1 MMSTRHSVFFS
12 PERTQTTHQ
21 SEVCLNKPAILAL
34 ADGSI
39 FHGQALGCEGQ
50 TVGEVVFNTAMTGYQ
65 ESLTDPASAQQLL
78 AFTYPHI
85 GNSGTNADDA
95 ESERVWAAGMI
106 IRDLPLLASSWR
118 DEQSLSDYLAAQQV
132 VAIAGIDTRRLTR
145 ILREKGNLGGCIV
158 SGAQATEARA
168 LELAQGYAGLQGQA
182 LIASVSTQQPYTWTQ
197 ASWQLASNTCPEVDT
212 TQLKQHVVVYD
223 FGVRRS
229 LLRALVSQGC
239 RVTVVPANTAVHEVL
254 ALQPQ
259 GVVLSGGPGDP
270 TACSEAINTV
280 RALLSTSVPVFATG
294 LGFQL
299 LALAS
304 GAQTHKLTC
313 GQYGANQPVQ
323 DVASKQCMITQQN
336 HSFAVTTDS
345 LPAEL
350 RLTHVSLFDQSAQ
363 GLQRTDTPAFGFQG
377 VPELS
382 AEPNTSAVF
391 FDRFITAMKSE
402 GNNPS
407 C

>member
-1 MMSTRHSVFFS
+1 M
-12 PERTQTTHQ
+12 
-21 SEVCLNKPAILAL
+21 NKPAILAL

-39 FHGQALGCEGQ
+39 FHGQAIGCEGH

-65 ESLTDPASAQQLL
+65 ESLTDPASAQQLI

-118 DEQSLSDYLAAQQV
+118 DEQNLSDYLTAQQV

-145 ILREKGNLGGCIV
+145 ILREKGNLGGCIMA
-158 SGAQATEARA
+158 GTEATEARA
-168 LELAQGYAGLQGQA
+168 LELAQGYTGLQGQA
-182 LIASVSTQQPYTWTQ
+182 LIAGVSTQQPYAWTQ

-270 TACSEAINTV
+270 AACAEAINTV
-280 RALLSTSVPVFATG
+280 KALISTDVPVFATG

-304 GAQTHKLTC
+304 GAQTHKLAC

-323 DVASKQCMITQQN
+323 DVVSKQSMITQQN

-345 LPAEL
+345 LPPEL
-350 RLTHVSLFDQSAQ
+350 KLTHVSLFDQSAQ
-363 GLQRTDTPAFGFQG
+363 GLQRTDKPVFGFQG

-382 AEPNTSAVF
+382 TEPNTSTVF
-391 FDRFITAMKSE
+391 FDRFIAAMQAE
-402 GNNPS
+402 G
-407 C
+407 